1 MATTR
6 ICPLVT
12 TSRFFQLLSIWNAL
26 YIVPFV
32 NHSIIVFSLPAWH
45 QNEASVCMNTQKL
58 SEQFT
63 FKPLINTVND
73 DISFCYLLSHRNAN
87 QQGPCSLSLW
97 NSVFGFSCQNLSHI
111 KMDVATGVTGYVPY
125 QYPTPL
131 LDPVNHWLWLFD
143 PLTWPY
149 WLTRSDLGP
158 WQPCLWVSKKYLDYC
173 LNHWTTMMLLLMYV
187 DETTISIICFTWN
200 KRD

>member
-1 MATTR
+1 MATTG

-12 TSRFFQLLSIWNAL
+12 TSRFFKLLSIWNAL

-32 NHSIIVFSLPAWH
+32 NHSIIVFYLPTWH
-45 QNEASVCMNTQKL
+45 QNEPSVCMNTQKL
-58 SEQFT
+58 REQFT

-73 DISFCYLLSHRNAN
+73 NISFCYLLSRCNKN

-111 KMDVATGVTGYVPY
+111 KTDVATGYVPY
-125 QYPTPL
+125 QYPMPL
-131 LDPVNHWLWLFD
+131 LDSVNHWLWLFD

-149 WLTRSDLGP
+149 WLTGS
-158 WQPCLWVSKKYLDYC
+158 WQHCALIDC
-173 LNHWTTMMLLLMYV
+173 
-187 DETTISIICFTWN
+187 
-200 KRD
+200 